1 MRRSKIR
8 AEFDAW
14 EEMYFLGKKGQR
26 RIKNADLLADLLES
40 DAPFF
45 MTPRLRRDLA
55 EIMRDYSKLLGQDR
69 DTETEWVC
77 WYHNQN
83 LRNGSKVGES
93 KLKLAKF
100 YNYSFDKIDKTIQRK
115 YADVKKFN
123 EKRREDVYDS
133 LQATFPK

>member
-1 MRRSKIR
+1 MRRRKQR
-8 AEFDAW
+8 AEFNAW
-14 EEMYFLGKKGQR
+14 EEMYFLGKKGKGKF
-26 RIKNADLLADLLES
+26 KNADLLADLLES

-55 EIMRDYSKLLGQDR
+55 EIMRDYSELLGQDR

-100 YNYSFDKIDKTIQRK
+100 YNYSFDKIDKVIQRK
-115 YADVKKFN
+115 YADVKKLD